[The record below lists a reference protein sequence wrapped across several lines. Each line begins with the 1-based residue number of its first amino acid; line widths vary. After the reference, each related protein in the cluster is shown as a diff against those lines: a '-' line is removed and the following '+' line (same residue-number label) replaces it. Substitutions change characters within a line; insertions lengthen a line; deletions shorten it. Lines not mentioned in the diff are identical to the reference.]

1 ALAVTNAES
10 SEPRGWL
17 LLALWLVVLA
27 AVYAPTLG
35 APLVWDDTRLILES
49 APIRSLELRHAFLEP
64 FWPGTPGEPGT
75 IAFFRPL
82 TSLSLGLDYRVH
94 GVNPAGYHLSN
105 VVFHLLSTG
114 ALFALLRRRK
124 LAVRQCFVITL
135 CWAFLPRLTE
145 GVAWI

>member
-1 ALAVTNAES
+1 MLGNFPDHAQRVCQQLAGLVRVRGEFALAVTNAES

-17 LLALWLVVLA
+17 LLALLLVVLA

-75 IAFFRPL
+75 IAFFRP
-82 TSLSLGLDYRVH
+82 
-94 GVNPAGYHLSN
+94 
-105 VVFHLLSTG
+105 
-114 ALFALLRRRK
+114 
-124 LAVRQCFVITL
+124 
-135 CWAFLPRLTE
+135 
-145 GVAWI
+145 